1 MEIVFKIATWAWLP
15 VLGLGVV
22 LSGLFWWLGKLES
35 EKRDRMRS
43 LRHGL
48 ERDPTPAQLAE
59 AQRLWPSAM
68 NLPEK
73 HRVDDWKKRALADE
87 GRLASNFEL
96 MKGVVRVFLFVAVVG
111 LALLITSRFA
121 PKEEAAPPSQ
131 PPAATGS

>member
-1 MEIVFKIATWAWLP
+1 MEIVFKIAAWAWLP
-15 VLGLGVV
+15 VLGLGAV

-35 EKRDRMRS
+35 EKRDRMRT

-48 ERDPTPAQLAE
+48 ERDPSPAQLAE

-111 LALLITSRFA
+111 LALFVTSRFA

-131 PPAATGS
+131 PPTTTGS